1 MLPLIK
7 NSSYF
12 DHILLRNS
20 SRHIENILLKTQ
32 TITGHM
38 KEKIPDVIKQF
49 FETISIMA
57 FSTVDKNGTP
67 NVVPIASKK
76 IVNDDTILVIDT
88 FFKKTKENIL
98 QNKNVSIAMWEGS
111 KGYQIKGLSTYHSK
125 GETFDEAK
133 DWILKLKPNKII
145 KGVVEIRI
153 TDIYS
158 ITPTRE
164 EAGMRI
170 I

>member
-1 MLPLIK
+1 
-7 NSSYF
+7 
-12 DHILLRNS
+12 
-20 SRHIENILLKTQ
+20 
-32 TITGHM
+32 M
-38 KEKIPDVIKQF
+38 KEKVPDEIKQF
-49 FETISIMA
+49 FETIPIMA

>member
-1 MLPLIK
+1 
-7 NSSYF
+7 
-12 DHILLRNS
+12 
-20 SRHIENILLKTQ
+20 
-32 TITGHM
+32 M
-38 KEKIPDVIKQF
+38 KERIPDEIKQF
-49 FETISIMA
+49 FETIPIMA

-76 IVNDDTILVIDT
+76 IVNDDTILVIDA

-125 GETFDEAK
+125 DETFDEAK
-133 DWILKLKPNKII
+133 DWILKLKPNKTV
-145 KGVVEIRI
+145 KGVVKIKI
-153 TDIYS
+153 TDIYSDIYS

>member
-145 KGVVEIRI
+145 KGVVEIKI

>member
-1 MLPLIK
+1 MEKIK
-7 NSSYF
+7 
-12 DHILLRNS
+12 
-20 SRHIENILLKTQ
+20 RHIENILLKTQ

-133 DWILKLKPNKII
+133 EWILKLKPNKIV
-145 KGVVEIRI
+145 KGVVEIKI

>member
-76 IVNDDTILVIDT
+76 IVNDEQYVVSKLNDIKDDENLRRYIL
-88 FFKKTKENIL
+88 
-98 QNKNVSIAMWEGS
+98 
-111 KGYQIKGLSTYHSK
+111 
-125 GETFDEAK
+125 
-133 DWILKLKPNKII
+133 
-145 KGVVEIRI
+145 
-153 TDIYS
+153 
-158 ITPTRE
+158 
-164 EAGMRI
+164 
-170 I
+170 

>member
-1 MLPLIK
+1 
-7 NSSYF
+7 
-12 DHILLRNS
+12 
-20 SRHIENILLKTQ
+20 
-32 TITGHM
+32 M
-38 KEKIPDVIKQF
+38 KEKIPDEIKQF
-49 FETISIMA
+49 FETIPIMA

-76 IVNDDTILVIDT
+76 IVNDDTILVIDA

-133 DWILKLKPNKII
+133 DWILKLKPNKIVKGIVKI
-145 KGVVEIRI
+145 KI

>member
-1 MLPLIK
+1 
-7 NSSYF
+7 
-12 DHILLRNS
+12 
-20 SRHIENILLKTQ
+20 
-32 TITGHM
+32 M
-38 KEKIPDVIKQF
+38 KEKTPDEIKQF

-57 FSTVDKNGTP
+57 FSTVNKNGTP

-111 KGYQIKGLSTYHSK
+111 KGYQIKGLSTYHSN

-133 DWILKLKPNKII
+133 GWILKLKPNKII
-145 KGVVEIRI
+145 KGVVEIKI

-170 I
+170 M